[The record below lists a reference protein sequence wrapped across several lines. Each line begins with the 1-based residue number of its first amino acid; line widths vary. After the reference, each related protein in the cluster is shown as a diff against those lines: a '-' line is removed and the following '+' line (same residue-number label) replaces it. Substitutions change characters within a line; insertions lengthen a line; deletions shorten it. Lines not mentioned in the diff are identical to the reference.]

1 MDTAAYH
8 EYHNPRPYP
17 AMPADVQVLTHPLVQ
32 RDLSVLRDRSTSPE
46 SFRHAIRRI
55 ARALALEVLKD
66 VRVRE
71 VEIKTPMESTIGV
84 EIAEP
89 VVLVPILR
97 AGLGLVDGFLDML
110 PEAKVC
116 HLGLVRDETTLQ
128 PTCYL
133 DKLDALT
140 GDERVFVI
148 DPMLATGGS
157 ALAALDK
164 VISRGLYK
172 PPSFACVLSA
182 PEGIRKIHEAHPDV
196 PVLTAAI
203 DRCCDARGWIRPGLG
218 DAGDRL
224 FDC

>member
-1 MDTAAYH
+1 MNSAPVD
-8 EYHNPRPYP
+8 
-17 AMPADVQVLTHPLVQ
+17 VLTHPLVQ
-32 RDLSVLRDRSTSPE
+32 RDLSVLRARDTSPE
-46 SFRHAIRRI
+46 AFRHAIRRI
-55 ARALALEVLKD
+55 ARNLAIRVLAD
-66 VRVRE
+66 VRTRK
-71 VEIKTPMESTIGV
+71 VEIETPMESTTGV

-116 HLGLVRDETTLQ
+116 HLGLARDEHTLQ

-140 GDERVFVI
+140 GDERVFVL

-157 ALAALDK
+157 ALAAVDK
-164 VISRGLYK
+164 VIGRGLDR
-172 PPSFACVLSA
+172 PPIFVCVLAS
-182 PEGIRKIHEAHPDV
+182 PEGLKKLHDRHPEV
-196 PVLTAAI
+196 PVLTTVI

-224 FDC
+224 FNC